1 MKKEEL
7 SVKIDQTLLKPN
19 ATFEELENFINEN
32 KDNGFYSLCVPSFF
46 VSKAVELVGKNEKI
60 STVIGFPH
68 GNSSTDTKVFEA
80 TQAVRNGAKCVD
92 VVINLSAVKSGDY
105 DYVKNELENLRY
117 SVDLY
122 GECELRIIIET
133 CLLTDE
139 EKTSLA
145 KLIKE
150 TKCDVVKTST
160 GFSNY
165 GATAEDVVLLKTVV
179 NDEIKI
185 KASGGIRDIETALA
199 MFVAGAD
206 LIGTSA
212 GKKLLASCEN
222 E

>member
-7 SVKIDQTLLKPN
+7 SAKIDQTLLKPN
-19 ATFEELENFINEN
+19 ATFEELEVFIKEN
-32 KDNGFYSLCVPSFF
+32 RDNGFYSLCVPSFF
-46 VSKAVELVGKNEKI
+46 VSKAVELAGKNQKI

-68 GNSSTDTKVFEA
+68 GNSSTDVKVFEA
-80 TQAVRNGAKCVD
+80 TQAVMQGAKCVD
-92 VVINLSAVKSGDY
+92 VVINLSAVKSANY
-105 DYVKNELENLRY
+105 DYIKNELEMLRY

-133 CLLTDE
+133 CVLTDE
-139 EKTSLA
+139 EKTTLA

-160 GFSNY
+160 GFSSY
-165 GATAEDVVLLKTVV
+165 GATAEDVALLKTIT

-185 KASGGIRDIETALA
+185 KASGGIRDIKTTLA
-199 MFVAGAD
+199 MFAAGAD
-206 LIGTSA
+206 LVGTSA
-212 GKKLLASCEN
+212 GKELLASCEN

>member
-1 MKKEEL
+1 
-7 SVKIDQTLLKPN
+7 
-19 ATFEELENFINEN
+19 
-32 KDNGFYSLCVPSFF
+32 VPSFF
-46 VSKAVELVGKNEKI
+46 VSKAVELAGKNQKI

-68 GNSSTDTKVFEA
+68 GNSSTDVKVFEA
-80 TQAVRNGAKCVD
+80 TQAVMQGAKCVD
-92 VVINLSAVKSGDY
+92 VVINLSAVKSANY
-105 DYVKNELENLRY
+105 DYIKNELEMLRY

-139 EKTSLA
+139 EKTTLA

-160 GFSNY
+160 GFSSY
-165 GATAEDVVLLKTVV
+165 GATAEDVALLKTIT

-185 KASGGIRDIETALA
+185 KASGGIRDIKTALA
-199 MFVAGAD
+199 MFDAGAD
-206 LIGTSA
+206 LVGTSA
-212 GKKLLASCEN
+212 GKELLASCEN